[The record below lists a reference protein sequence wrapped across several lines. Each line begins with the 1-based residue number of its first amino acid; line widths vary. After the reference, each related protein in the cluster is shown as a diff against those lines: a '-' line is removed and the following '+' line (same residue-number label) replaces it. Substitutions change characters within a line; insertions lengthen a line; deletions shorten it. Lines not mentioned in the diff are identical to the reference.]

1 MPQRNQS
8 KENFFFTT
16 GWSVAMA
23 AAAATATV
31 NILIA
36 ADAPFLCYR
45 VSGHVRQGAAGTEVT
60 VLNFGGDVQINES
73 QLNRNLFNLAGAM
86 DMFVAP
92 GAPPYDLTPPRLFAA
107 NSTII
112 VTFTSNVATRT
123 QCQIIL
129 HGAKVY
135 GV

>member
-1 MPQRNQS
+1 MPQR

-16 GWSVAMA
+16 GWSAAIAVAGGTA
-23 AAAATATV
+23 AV

-45 VSGHVRQGAAGTEVT
+45 ISGHVRQGAAGAMALVT
-60 VLNFGGDVQINES
+60 TFSGDVQINES
-73 QLNRNLFNLAGAM
+73 QVNRNLFNVAGAM

-107 NSTII
+107 NSTLI
-112 VTFTSNVATRT
+112 VTFTSDVATRT

-129 HGAKVY
+129 HGAKLY
-135 GV
+135 GE

>member
-1 MPQRNQS
+1 MPQR

-16 GWSVAMA
+16 GWSAAMA
-23 AAAATATV
+23 LAGAIATA

-45 VSGHVRQGAAGTEVT
+45 ISGHVKQGAAGAAVMVT
-60 VLNFGGDVQINES
+60 TWGGDVQINES
-73 QLNRNLFNLAGAM
+73 NINRNLFNLAGAM

-107 NSTII
+107 NTTVI
-112 VTFTSNVATRT
+112 VTFTSDVATNT
-123 QCQIIL
+123 YCQLIL
-129 HGAKVY
+129 HGAKLF
-135 GV
+135 GA

>member
-1 MPQRNQS
+1 MPQR
-8 KENFFFTT
+8 KDNFFFTT
-16 GWSVAMA
+16 GWSAAMA

-45 VSGHVRQGAAGTEVT
+45 ISGHVRQGAAGTEVT
-60 VLNFGGDVQINES
+60 VTTFGGDVQINES
-73 QLNRNLFNLAGAM
+73 QLNRNIFNLAGAM
-86 DMFVAP
+86 DMFVAV

-107 NSTII
+107 NTTVI
-112 VTFTSNVATRT
+112 VAFTSDVATNT
-123 QCQIIL
+123 YCQLIL
-129 HGAKVY
+129 HGAKLF